1 MHYLDNLLLNTDS
14 YKASHWLQYPPGT
27 DASFFYVESRGG
39 VYDQTAF
46 FGLQSILKEAINR
59 PVTHA
64 DIDDAKAL
72 LAAHGEP
79 FQRGRLARY
88 RRPFGWAVAIR
99 IRAVPK
105 AAWCPRTTC

>member
-1 MHYLDNLLLNTDS
+1 MAAVST
-14 YKASHWLQYPPGT
+14 GT
-27 DASFFYVESRGG
+27 DAAFFYVESRGG
-39 VYDQTAF
+39 VYDQTVF

-79 FQRGRLARY
+79 FNEAPAGATSSIVSAGNCRSASV
-88 RRPFGWAVAIR
+88 PC
-99 IRAVPK
+99 PK
-105 AAWCPRTTC
+105 ARSCPRTMC